1 MASAVIQEST
11 ARTIDRR
18 NVEEWITDISGLT
31 QDVEDQRIES
41 TPMPGTS
48 KTSFQPI
55 PWSTSQLKKTHRLNQ
70 SRPIGGELRLLC
82 THRTLFY
89 FTLSNSAH
97 FKGVGKDDFDRSQKG
112 SSTAQS
118 LFDALRWKAK
128 SRLVAP
134 LGSQLMSLGSSMK
147 RLCLRIP

>member
-41 TPMPGTS
+41 TPMPGTG

-55 PWSTSQLKKTHRLNQ
+55 PWSTSQLKKLTDL
-70 SRPIGGELRLLC
+70 IKVDLLAASYVYVVL
-82 THRTLFY
+82 TAHRTLFY
-89 FTLSNSAH
+89 STLSNSAQL
-97 FKGVGKDDFDRSQKG
+97 KRVGKDDLDRAHCIQ
-112 SSTAQS
+112 
-118 LFDALRWKAK
+118 LHPREVALEY
-128 SRLVAP
+128 
-134 LGSQLMSLGSSMK
+134 
-147 RLCLRIP
+147 C